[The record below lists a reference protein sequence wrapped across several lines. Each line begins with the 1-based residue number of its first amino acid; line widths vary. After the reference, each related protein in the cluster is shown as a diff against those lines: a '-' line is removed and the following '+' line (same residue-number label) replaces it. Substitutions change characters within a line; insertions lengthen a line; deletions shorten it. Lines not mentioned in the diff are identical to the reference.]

1 MLSSADVPHG
11 LSKDNLAFIRIK
23 KLIELGDLENAKLLI
38 DSIED
43 NQKSEMLR
51 KIEVE
56 INLSLNNFDL
66 VCLDID
72 EQIRNY
78 NKDLYWKKIQIFCQ
92 ILNEEINKANLGL
105 SLIKEDN
112 EFNDD
117 VFINIVDSLIYK
129 EDIDSSQFYN
139 INLLNLPMPR
149 VGKIALKD
157 DLFINDDPLF
167 MSMLYRMPNATVE
180 TRIKVLEKSQKLIS
194 VPKDIIEEIFN
205 SYEVKENEIQLS
217 LNDEVVDLGPATQAI
232 LYQSAIRED
241 NDENKA
247 RILKQALERAI
258 EKNNYPLIVNLNLET
273 ILEIKPSKKLL
284 WFAHSAS
291 KALFYSNKLEEAFEW
306 YKLLIKN
313 KNQNL
318 NLFIDFIE
326 IWPIAEIYRFYERDF
341 YNERKF
347 DIDQKEIIK
356 LINKFQLENEQLK
369 FNTLGFYFLEVLGTK
384 IDPNIWLATLEM
396 SQENELMP
404 NSSILSLLNFAAQN
418 NRVGETVLLILIAA
432 DGNELKKLNPF
443 FLQKIIKSLDRIG
456 LGTKAKDFMIETLV
470 F

>member
-194 VPKDIIEEIFN
+194 VPKDILH
-205 SYEVKENEIQLS
+205 V
-217 LNDEVVDLGPATQAI
+217 
-232 LYQSAIRED
+232 
-241 NDENKA
+241 
-247 RILKQALERAI
+247 
-258 EKNNYPLIVNLNLET
+258 
-273 ILEIKPSKKLL
+273 
-284 WFAHSAS
+284 
-291 KALFYSNKLEEAFEW
+291 
-306 YKLLIKN
+306 
-313 KNQNL
+313 
-318 NLFIDFIE
+318 
-326 IWPIAEIYRFYERDF
+326 
-341 YNERKF
+341 
-347 DIDQKEIIK
+347 
-356 LINKFQLENEQLK
+356 
-369 FNTLGFYFLEVLGTK
+369 
-384 IDPNIWLATLEM
+384 
-396 SQENELMP
+396 EL
-404 NSSILSLLNFAAQN
+404 
-418 NRVGETVLLILIAA
+418 
-432 DGNELKKLNPF
+432 ELKRFEKPVT
-443 FLQKIIKSLDRIG
+443 KSIA
-456 LGTKAKDFMIETLV
+456 TIA
-470 F
+470 